1 MPNQKEQLLAA
12 ADQHIADGEQR
23 LTRQRRLIERLSA
36 IPCDTTVAEKLA
48 GEIETYIGTAR
59 EHRRVIM
66 RQPEEG

>member
-36 IPCDTTVAEKLA
+36 IPCDATVAEELA

-66 RQPEEG
+66 GRLEDG